1 MMFVCMVV
9 IGVVFV
15 KLWQQDIGES
25 IDSAPGKVLSC
36 FSYLL
41 WWFLSLFYAGKDH
54 NGAVIYQVSEFCY
67 KMERKG

>member
-36 FSYLL
+36 SSYLL
-41 WWFLSLFYAGKDH
+41 W
-54 NGAVIYQVSEFCY
+54 
-67 KMERKG
+67 